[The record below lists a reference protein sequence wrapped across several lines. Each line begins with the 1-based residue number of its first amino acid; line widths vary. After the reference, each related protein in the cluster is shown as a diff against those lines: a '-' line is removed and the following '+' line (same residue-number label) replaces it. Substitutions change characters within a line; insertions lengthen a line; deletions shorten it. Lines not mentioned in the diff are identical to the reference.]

1 MRTVITAIQVAVET
15 SVYNEDNKLVSRT
28 RPEVV
33 AFEADI
39 PEAIVQW
46 LSEQVAKRGA

>member
-15 SVYNEDNKLVSRT
+15 SVYNGDNKLVSRT

-33 AFEADI
+33 AFESDI
-39 PEAIVQW
+39 PEAVLQW
-46 LSEQVAKRGA
+46 LSEQIAKRGA